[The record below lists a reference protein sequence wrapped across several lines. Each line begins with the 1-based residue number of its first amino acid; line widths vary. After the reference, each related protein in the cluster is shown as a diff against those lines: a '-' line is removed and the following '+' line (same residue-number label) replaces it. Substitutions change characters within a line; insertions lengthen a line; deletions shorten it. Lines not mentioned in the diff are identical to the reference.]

1 MKKILILLAVVA
13 LASLVSA
20 NWIDDLEERIIQDLA
35 QQDLE
40 ERSDDNDDELNELK
54 RALFR
59 RNKDYLT
66 AQKYV
71 INQLYKQ

>member
-1 MKKILILLAVVA
+1 MKKILILLAVFA

-20 NWIDDLEERIIQDLA
+20 NWIDDLEERIIQEQA

-40 ERSDDNDDELNELK
+40 ERSDDNDDELDELK

-66 AQKYV
+66 AQKYG
-71 INQLYKQ
+71 IILI

>member
-1 MKKILILLAVVA
+1 MKTILILLAVVA

-20 NWIDDLEERIIQDLA
+20 NWVDDLEERIIQEQA
-35 QQDLE
+35 QDLE
-40 ERSDDNDDELNELK
+40 ERSDDDSSDELDELK

-66 AQKYV
+66 AQK
-71 INQLYKQ
+71 

>member
-1 MKKILILLAVVA
+1 MKKIVILLAVVA

-20 NWIDDLEERIIQDLA
+20 NWIDDLEDRIIQDLA

-71 INQLYKQ
+71 IILI

>member
-71 INQLYKQ
+71 IN